1 MLEVYHLAIVKIT
14 VLTFLVKR
22 MYMYVAFRGAYF
34 LEIRVKNKSQISS
47 SNLKVIILV
56 ARQMFDLCHDFPP
69 SWPIV
74 CGLLLILPPLT
85 KCNLQS
91 CWKKKLHIGNWR
103 EGRKKPQDKQ
113 QLGISWLIL
122 TFKINWPANTATF
135 WSPSTVRSVGDISWE
150 LHAQSL
156 GLIIPRDLPTI
167 RIGYV
172 TEIRWPRSLEGR
184 RTGTRERK
192 GTSAEMFVAA
202 VRGRAIKCGNK
213 KKRKKERRN
222 QNRKE
227 NIKTIDD
234 Y

>member
-1 MLEVYHLAIVKIT
+1 MKIT

-22 MYMYVAFRGAYF
+22 MYIYVAFRGAYF

-91 CWKKKLHIGNWR
+91 CWKKNYTSETDEKA
-103 EGRKKPQDKQ
+103 EKKPQDKQ

-122 TFKINWPANTATF
+122 TFKINWPCEYTATF
-135 WSPSTVRSVGDISWE
+135 WSPSTVRSVRNISWG
-150 LHAQSL
+150 LRAQSL
-156 GLIIPRDLPTI
+156 GLIIPRDLPTV
-167 RIGYV
+167 RLGNV
-172 TEIRWPRSLEGR
+172 TEIRWPRKPGR
-184 RTGTRERK
+184 TPYR
-192 GTSAEMFVAA
+192 
-202 VRGRAIKCGNK
+202 
-213 KKRKKERRN
+213 
-222 QNRKE
+222 
-227 NIKTIDD
+227 D
-234 Y
+234 